1 MRRLATTA
9 LLITLTVTPAFG
21 GDNSLSSVVKFLQSN
36 YKAQKQSLHGG
47 GFLARVAVKII
58 RPAGVKG
65 LRFTILKELRVPDS
79 AGLQFSEFLDRSVNP
94 KWRPMVRQ
102 FSRRGGEWTWV
113 YAQPDGKDIK
123 LLIISRQRRDAVV
136 AEARIDP
143 ARLNAFIDDPRIL
156 GISVG
161 DRRSPGPVA
170 STPVP

>member
-1 MRRLATTA
+1 MRRMATAA

-21 GDNSLSSVVKFLQSN
+21 GDKSLSSVVKFLRSN
-36 YKAQKQSLHGG
+36 YRAQKQSLYGG
-47 GFLARVAVKII
+47 GFLARIAVKVI

-65 LRFTILKELRVPDS
+65 LRFTILRELRVPES
-79 AGLQFSEFLDRSVNP
+79 AAPQFSEFLDRSVNP

-102 FSRRGGEWTWV
+102 FSRGGEWTWI

-143 ARLNAFIDDPRIL
+143 AKLNAFIDNPRIL
-156 GISVG
+156 GIPVG
-161 DRRSPGPVA
+161 DRRNPGP
-170 STPVP
+170 